1 MPRSTANFIT
11 PFLAKSGNSGYFIP
25 MNSSEPQI
33 DSMDW
38 AILGVLQADASL
50 AVHEVGERVGLSSNA
65 CWRRIRRLEDSGI
78 IARRVALV
86 DAARLGFTTTV
97 FVAIRTNRHDPAWL
111 ELFSKGVAAIDEIS
125 ECHRM
130 AGDVDYL
137 LKIVVR
143 DIAHYDRI
151 YRKLI
156 AGVPDIADVSSSF
169 SMERMKTTT
178 ALPRPS

>member
-1 MPRSTANFIT
+1 MMAEN
-11 PFLAKSGNSGYFIP
+11 
-25 MNSSEPQI
+25 PQLDAI
-33 DSMDW
+33 DW

-50 AVHEVGERVGLSSNA
+50 AVHEVGDRVGLSSNA
-65 CWRRIRRLEDSGI
+65 CWRRIKRLEDSGI
-78 IARRVALV
+78 IARRVALL
-86 DAARLGFTTTV
+86 DAEKLGLATTV
-97 FVAIRTNRHDPAWL
+97 FVAIRTQRHDPAWL
-111 ELFSKGVAAIDEIS
+111 DLFSAGIAGIAEIS

-156 AGVPDIADVSSSF
+156 AAVPDIADVSSSF
-169 SMERMKTTT
+169 SMEKMKATT
-178 ALPRPS
+178 ALPRPV

>member
-1 MPRSTANFIT
+1 
-11 PFLAKSGNSGYFIP
+11 
-25 MNSSEPQI
+25 MNEHMTQLDTI
-33 DSMDW
+33 DW
-38 AILGVLQADASL
+38 AILAVLQRDASL
-50 AVHEVGERVGLSSNA
+50 PVHEVGERVGLSSNA

-78 IARRVALV
+78 IARRVALL
-86 DAARLGFTTTV
+86 DPEMLGLATTV

-111 ELFSKGVAAIDEIS
+111 EAFSRGVAEIDEIS

-130 AGDVDYL
+130 AGEVDYL

-156 AGVPDIADVSSSF
+156 ARIPDIADVSSTF
-169 SMERMKTTT
+169 SMEKMKATT
-178 ALPRPS
+178 ALPRPN